1 MSEQNVIVERVG
13 SRLDIV
19 LNRPDR
25 KNSITQQLAVE
36 LRDAFLNVPS
46 EAGCILLSGSG
57 GAFCSGIDLKIA
69 GADLK
74 NEPLTAWVEVH
85 AAIYKC
91 RVPVVVALER
101 YAINAGAALA
111 LAANIVVAG
120 ESSFLQV
127 GEIAMGVPAFLGS
140 AGGAVLAS
148 KIPTSSMRPMVL
160 VLLIIVAVY
169 TWFKPDL
176 GKFENLRHLPK
187 RRVQIAAIAGVVIGF
202 YDGIFGPGTGSFLM
216 LILVASLG
224 YAFITASAIAKV
236 VNVATNVGAIM
247 VFGINGAVLWQIGI
261 ILGVANISGAVI
273 GARLAIKGGSTLVRK
288 VFLLVTVA
296 LILKVGIATF

>member
-1 MSEQNVIVERVG
+1 MFHDLTIATA
-13 SRLDIV
+13 LF
-19 LNRPDR
+19 L
-25 KNSITQQLAVE
+25 LA
-36 LRDAFLNVPS
+36 ASFF
-46 EAGCILLSGSG
+46 AG
-57 GAFCSGIDLKIA
+57 FIDSIA
-69 GADLK
+69 GGGGLIQLPALLIGLPKSD
-74 NEPLTAWVEVH
+74 TAEVLGTNKLSSIFGTST
-85 AAIYKC
+85 A
-91 RVPVVVALER
+91 
-101 YAINAGAALA
+101 AALYRKQIKPDPKV
-111 LAANIVVAG
+111 L
-120 ESSFLQV
+120 L
-127 GEIAMGVPAFLGS
+127 AMGLPALLGS
-140 AGGAVLAS
+140 AGGAMLAS

-160 VLLIIVAVY
+160 VLLIVVAVY

-187 RRVQIAAIAGVVIGF
+187 RRIQIAALAGVIIGF

-247 VFGINGAVLWQIGI
+247 VFGINGAVIWQIGI
-261 ILGVANISGAVI
+261 IMGVANISGAII

-296 LILKVGIATF
+296 LIVKVGIATF

>member
-1 MSEQNVIVERVG
+1 MFHDLTIATA
-13 SRLDIV
+13 LF
-19 LNRPDR
+19 L
-25 KNSITQQLAVE
+25 LA
-36 LRDAFLNVPS
+36 ASFF
-46 EAGCILLSGSG
+46 AG
-57 GAFCSGIDLKIA
+57 FIDSIA
-69 GADLK
+69 GGGGLIQLPALLIGLPK
-74 NEPLTAWVEVH
+74 SETAEVLGTNKLSAVFGTT
-85 AAIYKC
+85 AA
-91 RVPVVVALER
+91 
-101 YAINAGAALA
+101 AALYRKQIKPDPKI
-111 LAANIVVAG
+111 L
-120 ESSFLQV
+120 
-127 GEIAMGVPAFLGS
+127 IAMGVPAFLGS

-187 RRVQIAAIAGVVIGF
+187 RRVQIAAIAGVIIGF

-247 VFGINGAVLWQIGI
+247 VFGINGAVIWQIGI
-261 ILGVANISGAVI
+261 ILGIANISGAVI

-288 VFLLVTVA
+288 VFLIVTVA
-296 LILKVGIATF
+296 LIVKVGIATF

>member
-1 MSEQNVIVERVG
+1 VFHDLTIATALFLLAASFFAGFIDSIAGGGGLIQLPALLIGLPKSDTAE
-13 SRLDIV
+13 V
-19 LNRPDR
+19 LGTNKLSAVFGTTTAAALYRKQIKPDP
-25 KNSITQQLAVE
+25 K
-36 LRDAFLNVPS
+36 
-46 EAGCILLSGSG
+46 ILL
-57 GAFCSGIDLKIA
+57 
-69 GADLK
+69 
-74 NEPLTAWVEVH
+74 
-85 AAIYKC
+85 
-91 RVPVVVALER
+91 
-101 YAINAGAALA
+101 
-111 LAANIVVAG
+111 
-120 ESSFLQV
+120 
-127 GEIAMGVPAFLGS
+127 AMGLPAFLGS

-160 VLLIIVAVY
+160 VLLIIVAIY

-247 VFGINGAVLWQIGI
+247 VFGINGAVIWQIGI
-261 ILGVANISGAVI
+261 IMGVANISGAII

-288 VFLLVTVA
+288 VFLFVTVA
-296 LILKVGIATF
+296 LIVKVGIATF

>member
-1 MSEQNVIVERVG
+1 MFHDLTIATA
-13 SRLDIV
+13 LF
-19 LNRPDR
+19 L
-25 KNSITQQLAVE
+25 LA
-36 LRDAFLNVPS
+36 ASFF
-46 EAGCILLSGSG
+46 AGFVDS
-57 GAFCSGIDLKIA
+57 IA
-69 GADLK
+69 GGGGLIQLPALLIGLPK
-74 NEPLTAWVEVH
+74 SETAEVLGTNKLSAVFGTT
-85 AAIYKC
+85 AA
-91 RVPVVVALER
+91 
-101 YAINAGAALA
+101 AALYRKQIKPDPKI
-111 LAANIVVAG
+111 L
-120 ESSFLQV
+120 
-127 GEIAMGVPAFLGS
+127 IAMGVPAFLGS

-160 VLLIIVAVY
+160 VLLIIVAIY

-187 RRVQIAAIAGVVIGF
+187 RRVQIAALAGVVIGF

-247 VFGINGAVLWQIGI
+247 VFGIHGAVIWQIGI
-261 ILGVANISGAVI
+261 ILGIANISGAVI

-288 VFLLVTVA
+288 VFLIVTLA
-296 LILKVGIATF
+296 LIVKVGIATF

>member
-1 MSEQNVIVERVG
+1 MFQD
-13 SRLDIV
+13 LT
-19 LNRPDR
+19 L
-25 KNSITQQLAVE
+25 TTALFLLA
-36 LRDAFLNVPS
+36 ASFF
-46 EAGCILLSGSG
+46 AG
-57 GAFCSGIDLKIA
+57 FIDSIA
-69 GADLK
+69 GGGGLIQLPALLIGLPK
-74 NEPLTAWVEVH
+74 SETAEVLGTNKLS
-85 AAIYKC
+85 AVFGTTTA
-91 RVPVVVALER
+91 
-101 YAINAGAALA
+101 AALYRKQIKPDPKI
-111 LAANIVVAG
+111 L
-120 ESSFLQV
+120 
-127 GEIAMGVPAFLGS
+127 IAMGLPAFLGS

-236 VNVATNVGAIM
+236 VNVATNVGAIT

-261 ILGVANISGAVI
+261 ILGIANITGAVI

-296 LILKVGIATF
+296 LIAKVGIATF

>member
-1 MSEQNVIVERVG
+1 MFQDLTLATALFLLAASFFAGFIDSIAGGGGLIQLPALLIGLPKSETAE
-13 SRLDIV
+13 V
-19 LNRPDR
+19 LGTNKLSAVFGTTTAAALYRKQIKPDP
-25 KNSITQQLAVE
+25 K
-36 LRDAFLNVPS
+36 
-46 EAGCILLSGSG
+46 ILL
-57 GAFCSGIDLKIA
+57 
-69 GADLK
+69 
-74 NEPLTAWVEVH
+74 
-85 AAIYKC
+85 
-91 RVPVVVALER
+91 
-101 YAINAGAALA
+101 
-111 LAANIVVAG
+111 
-120 ESSFLQV
+120 
-127 GEIAMGVPAFLGS
+127 AMGVPAFLGS

-236 VNVATNVGAIM
+236 VNVATNVGAIT

-261 ILGVANISGAVI
+261 ILGIANITGAII

-296 LILKVGIATF
+296 LIVKVGIATF

>member
-1 MSEQNVIVERVG
+1 MFQDLTLATALFLLAASFFAGFIDSIAGGGGLIQLPALLIGLPKSETAE
-13 SRLDIV
+13 V
-19 LNRPDR
+19 LGTNKLSAVFGTTTAAALYRKQIKPDP
-25 KNSITQQLAVE
+25 K
-36 LRDAFLNVPS
+36 
-46 EAGCILLSGSG
+46 ILL
-57 GAFCSGIDLKIA
+57 
-69 GADLK
+69 
-74 NEPLTAWVEVH
+74 
-85 AAIYKC
+85 
-91 RVPVVVALER
+91 
-101 YAINAGAALA
+101 
-111 LAANIVVAG
+111 
-120 ESSFLQV
+120 
-127 GEIAMGVPAFLGS
+127 AMGVPAFLGS

-148 KIPTSSMRPMVL
+148 NIPTSSMRPMVL

-176 GKFENLRHLPK
+176 GKFEDLRHLPK
-187 RRVQIAAIAGVVIGF
+187 RRVQIAAFAGVVIGF

-261 ILGVANISGAVI
+261 ILGVANISGAVL

-296 LILKVGIATF
+296 LIVKVGIATF

>member
-1 MSEQNVIVERVG
+1 MFQD
-13 SRLDIV
+13 LT
-19 LNRPDR
+19 L
-25 KNSITQQLAVE
+25 TTALFLLA
-36 LRDAFLNVPS
+36 ASFF
-46 EAGCILLSGSG
+46 AG
-57 GAFCSGIDLKIA
+57 FIDSIA
-69 GADLK
+69 GGGGLIQLPALLIGLPK
-74 NEPLTAWVEVH
+74 SETAEVLGTNKLS
-85 AAIYKC
+85 AVFGTTTA
-91 RVPVVVALER
+91 
-101 YAINAGAALA
+101 AALYRKQIKPDA
-111 LAANIVVAG
+111 KIL
-120 ESSFLQV
+120 
-127 GEIAMGVPAFLGS
+127 IAMGLPAFLGS

-247 VFGINGAVLWQIGI
+247 VFGINGAVFWQIGI
-261 ILGVANISGAVI
+261 ILGIANITGAVI

-296 LILKVGIATF
+296 LIVKVGIATF

>member
-1 MSEQNVIVERVG
+1 MFQDLTIATALFLLSASFFAGFIDSIAGGGGLIQLPALLIGLPKSETAE
-13 SRLDIV
+13 V
-19 LNRPDR
+19 LGTNKLSSVFGTTTAAALYRKQIKPDP
-25 KNSITQQLAVE
+25 K
-36 LRDAFLNVPS
+36 
-46 EAGCILLSGSG
+46 ILL
-57 GAFCSGIDLKIA
+57 
-69 GADLK
+69 
-74 NEPLTAWVEVH
+74 
-85 AAIYKC
+85 
-91 RVPVVVALER
+91 
-101 YAINAGAALA
+101 
-111 LAANIVVAG
+111 
-120 ESSFLQV
+120 
-127 GEIAMGVPAFLGS
+127 AMGLPAFLGS

-187 RRVQIAAIAGVVIGF
+187 RRVQIAALAGVVIGF

-247 VFGINGAVLWQIGI
+247 VFGVNGAVLWQIGI
-261 ILGVANISGAVI
+261 ILGIANISGAVI

-296 LILKVGIATF
+296 LIVKVGIATF

>member
-1 MSEQNVIVERVG
+1 VFQDLTLATAIFLLAASFFAGFIDSIAGGGGLIQLPALLIGLPKSETAE
-13 SRLDIV
+13 V
-19 LNRPDR
+19 LGTNKLSAVFGTTTAAALYRKQIKPDP
-25 KNSITQQLAVE
+25 K
-36 LRDAFLNVPS
+36 
-46 EAGCILLSGSG
+46 ILL
-57 GAFCSGIDLKIA
+57 
-69 GADLK
+69 
-74 NEPLTAWVEVH
+74 
-85 AAIYKC
+85 
-91 RVPVVVALER
+91 
-101 YAINAGAALA
+101 
-111 LAANIVVAG
+111 
-120 ESSFLQV
+120 
-127 GEIAMGVPAFLGS
+127 AMGVPAFAGS

-261 ILGVANISGAVI
+261 ILGIANITGEII

-296 LILKVGIATF
+296 LIVKVGIATF

>member
-1 MSEQNVIVERVG
+1 MFQDLTLATALFLLAASFFAGFIDSIAGGGGLIQLPALLIGLPKSETAE
-13 SRLDIV
+13 V
-19 LNRPDR
+19 LGTNKLSAVFGTTTAAALYRKQFKPDP
-25 KNSITQQLAVE
+25 K
-36 LRDAFLNVPS
+36 
-46 EAGCILLSGSG
+46 ILL
-57 GAFCSGIDLKIA
+57 
-69 GADLK
+69 
-74 NEPLTAWVEVH
+74 
-85 AAIYKC
+85 
-91 RVPVVVALER
+91 
-101 YAINAGAALA
+101 
-111 LAANIVVAG
+111 
-120 ESSFLQV
+120 
-127 GEIAMGVPAFLGS
+127 AMGLPAFLGS

-148 KIPTSSMRPMVL
+148 NIPTSSMRPMVL

-187 RRVQIAAIAGVVIGF
+187 RRVQIAAFAGVVIGF

-261 ILGVANISGAVI
+261 ILGVANISGAVL

-296 LILKVGIATF
+296 LIVKVGIATF

>member
-1 MSEQNVIVERVG
+1 VFQDLTVATA
-13 SRLDIV
+13 LF
-19 LNRPDR
+19 L
-25 KNSITQQLAVE
+25 LA
-36 LRDAFLNVPS
+36 ASFF
-46 EAGCILLSGSG
+46 AG
-57 GAFCSGIDLKIA
+57 FIDSIA
-69 GADLK
+69 GGGGLIQLPALLIGLPK
-74 NEPLTAWVEVH
+74 SETAEVLGTNKLS
-85 AAIYKC
+85 AVFGTTTA
-91 RVPVVVALER
+91 
-101 YAINAGAALA
+101 AALYRKQIKPDPKI
-111 LAANIVVAG
+111 L
-120 ESSFLQV
+120 
-127 GEIAMGVPAFLGS
+127 IAMGVPAFLGS

-160 VLLIIVAVY
+160 VLLIVVAVY

-247 VFGINGAVLWQIGI
+247 VFGVNGAVLWQIGI
-261 ILGVANISGAVI
+261 ILGIANISGAVI

-296 LILKVGIATF
+296 LIVKVGIATF

>member
-1 MSEQNVIVERVG
+1 MFQDLTVATA
-13 SRLDIV
+13 LF
-19 LNRPDR
+19 L
-25 KNSITQQLAVE
+25 LA
-36 LRDAFLNVPS
+36 ASFF
-46 EAGCILLSGSG
+46 AG
-57 GAFCSGIDLKIA
+57 FIDSIA
-69 GADLK
+69 GGGGLIQLPALLIGLPK
-74 NEPLTAWVEVH
+74 SETAEVLGTNKLS
-85 AAIYKC
+85 AVFGTTTA
-91 RVPVVVALER
+91 
-101 YAINAGAALA
+101 AALYRKQIKPDPKI
-111 LAANIVVAG
+111 L
-120 ESSFLQV
+120 
-127 GEIAMGVPAFLGS
+127 IAMGVPAFLGS
-140 AGGAVLAS
+140 AGGAVLAT

-160 VLLIIVAVY
+160 VLLIVVAVY

-247 VFGINGAVLWQIGI
+247 VFGVNGAVLWQIGI
-261 ILGVANISGAVI
+261 ILGIANISGAII

-296 LILKVGIATF
+296 LIVKVGIATF

>member
-1 MSEQNVIVERVG
+1 VFQD
-13 SRLDIV
+13 L
-19 LNRPDR
+19 
-25 KNSITQQLAVE
+25 TLATA
-36 LRDAFLNVPS
+36 LFLLAAS
-46 EAGCILLSGSG
+46 LFAG
-57 GAFCSGIDLKIA
+57 FIDSIA
-69 GADLK
+69 GGGGLIQLPALLIGLPK
-74 NEPLTAWVEVH
+74 SETA
-85 AAIYKC
+85 
-91 RVPVVVALER
+91 VVLGTNKLSAVFGTTTA
-101 YAINAGAALA
+101 AALYRKQIKPDPKI
-111 LAANIVVAG
+111 L
-120 ESSFLQV
+120 
-127 GEIAMGVPAFLGS
+127 IAMGLPAFLGS

-261 ILGVANISGAVI
+261 ILGIANVTGAVI

-296 LILKVGIATF
+296 LIVKVGIATF

>member
-1 MSEQNVIVERVG
+1 VFHDLTIATA
-13 SRLDIV
+13 LF
-19 LNRPDR
+19 L
-25 KNSITQQLAVE
+25 LA
-36 LRDAFLNVPS
+36 ASFF
-46 EAGCILLSGSG
+46 AG
-57 GAFCSGIDLKIA
+57 FIDSIA
-69 GADLK
+69 GGGGLIQLPALLIGLPK
-74 NEPLTAWVEVH
+74 SETAEVLGTNKLSSIFGTST
-85 AAIYKC
+85 A
-91 RVPVVVALER
+91 
-101 YAINAGAALA
+101 AALYRKQIKPDPKV
-111 LAANIVVAG
+111 L
-120 ESSFLQV
+120 L
-127 GEIAMGVPAFLGS
+127 AMGLPALLGS
-140 AGGAVLAS
+140 AGGALLAS

-187 RRVQIAAIAGVVIGF
+187 RRVQIAALAGVIIGF

-236 VNVATNVGAIM
+236 VNVATNVGAIL
-247 VFGINGAVLWQIGI
+247 VFGINGAVIWQIGI
-261 ILGVANISGAVI
+261 IMGVANISGAVI

-296 LILKVGIATF
+296 LIVKVGIATF

>member
-1 MSEQNVIVERVG
+1 MFHDLTIATA
-13 SRLDIV
+13 LF
-19 LNRPDR
+19 L
-25 KNSITQQLAVE
+25 LA
-36 LRDAFLNVPS
+36 ASFF
-46 EAGCILLSGSG
+46 AG
-57 GAFCSGIDLKIA
+57 FIDSIA
-69 GADLK
+69 GGGGLIQLPALLIGLPK
-74 NEPLTAWVEVH
+74 SETAEVLGTNKLS
-85 AAIYKC
+85 AVFGTTTA
-91 RVPVVVALER
+91 
-101 YAINAGAALA
+101 AALYRKQIKPDPKV
-111 LAANIVVAG
+111 L
-120 ESSFLQV
+120 
-127 GEIAMGVPAFLGS
+127 IAMGVPAFVGS

-160 VLLIIVAVY
+160 VLLIVVAIY

-187 RRVQIAAIAGVVIGF
+187 RRVQIAAFAGAVIGF

-247 VFGINGAVLWQIGI
+247 VFGINGAVIWQIGI
-261 ILGVANISGAVI
+261 ILGIANISGAVI

-288 VFLLVTVA
+288 VFLIVTVA
-296 LILKVGIATF
+296 LIVKVGIATF